1 MVSET
6 EISRRNDNRID
17 KLEAAMLNNFD
28 VVECPLKHTFTPG
41 LYIREIFMPKDSVI
55 TSKIHKTE
63 HPFIVSKGVV
73 SVSIDAGEWQLIEAP
88 YSGITKPGTRRILWV
103 HEDTIWTTIH
113 ANPDNEN
120 ENEIEERIIE
130 KHENPLLNI
139 KEKERLT

>member
-1 MVSET
+1 MNET
-6 EISRRNDNRID
+6 EISRRNDSRID
-17 KLEAAMLNNFD
+17 ELEAAMLNNFD

-41 LYIREIFMPKDSVI
+41 LYIRQIFMPKDSVI

-120 ENEIEERIIE
+120 EFEIEERIIE
-130 KHENPLLNI
+130 KHENPLLNN

>member
-1 MVSET
+1 
-6 EISRRNDNRID
+6 
-17 KLEAAMLNNFD
+17 MLNNFD

>member
-1 MVSET
+1 
-6 EISRRNDNRID
+6 
-17 KLEAAMLNNFD
+17 
-28 VVECPLKHTFTPG
+28 
-41 LYIREIFMPKDSVI
+41 MPKDSVI